1 MSRKPAQSPTPQ
13 AQTSLRDNEII
24 KAALGAARGS
34 IINLAVFSCGI
45 NLLVLTGPIYMLQV
59 YDRVLSSQSIDT
71 LLAVSLLAAVM
82 YAAYGALEFVRTAL
96 FSRIAVAAER
106 KMGPRLIDAVMRANL
121 ASGSRSNQALQD
133 MRAIRSFISSPAPGV
148 IFDVPWSPIFVIVMA
163 LIHPILGVFCIGSI
177 ILLAAL
183 ALANQARS
191 RGQLKDAGK
200 ASSAADLTAD
210 AAFSSLESIEA
221 MGMRSELEQRW
232 VKRNET
238 SLDQNSEASESIAQ
252 YTSAT
257 KALRV
262 GLQSAVLGVGAWLAV
277 QGDITPGMMIA
288 GSILLG
294 RALAPI
300 EQAIGQWRPA
310 MTTYQSF
317 QRLSGLLSAAPV
329 QKSQMS
335 LPPATGVLRV
345 EKVFAGPPS
354 GEVHI
359 LKGVSFGLE
368 PGDCLGVIGPS
379 GGGKSTLAKVL
390 LGLWPPVSGAVRLDG
405 ASLEDWPRDE
415 LGPQVGYLSQTVD
428 LLPGTVA
435 DNISRFRPGVA
446 SNTVIDAA
454 LRAGAHDLIL
464 RLADGYDTNVGEA
477 GRNLSAGQRQRVGLA
492 RALYGNPVFIV
503 LDEPN
508 SNLDKEGEDALLAA
522 IIELR
527 KSKATLVVI
536 AHRPS
541 ILGSCNKVMVLADG
555 QVRGF
560 GPRDEVLS
568 GLAEASKEKQH
579 G

>member
-1 MSRKPAQSPTPQ
+1 MSSKSAQASASSSRKE
-13 AQTSLRDNEII
+13 LRDNDIV

-34 IINLAVFSCGI
+34 VINLTIFSFGL

-59 YDRVLSSQSIDT
+59 YDRVLSSRSIDT

-82 YAAYGALEFVRTAL
+82 YVAYGGLEFVRSAL
-96 FSRIAVAAER
+96 FSRIGTAAER

-121 ASGSRSNQALQD
+121 AAGSRSNQALQD
-133 MRAIRSFISSPAPGV
+133 MRTLRNFISSPAPGV
-148 IFDVPWSPIFVIVMA
+148 IFDVPWSPLFIIVMA
-163 LIHPILGVFCIGSI
+163 LIHPILGVFCVASI
-177 ILLAAL
+177 VLLGGL

-191 RGQLKDAGK
+191 RGKLKDAGQ
-200 ASSAADLTAD
+200 ASAAADLTAD

-221 MGMRSELEQRW
+221 MGMRGELERRW
-232 VKRNET
+232 LERNEK
-238 SLDQNSEASESIAQ
+238 SLDLNSGASESIAQ
-252 YTSAT
+252 YSSAT

-277 QGDITPGMMIA
+277 LGDITPGMMIA

-310 MTTYQSF
+310 LMAYQSYN
-317 QRLSGLLSAAPV
+317 RLSELLEVAQVP
-329 QKSQMS
+329 KDKMS
-335 LPPATGVLRV
+335 LPAATGVLRV
-345 EKVFAGPPS
+345 EKVYAGPPT
-354 GEVHI
+354 GQTHI

-368 PGDCLGVIGPS
+368 PGDGLGVIGPS

-390 LGLWPPVSGAVRLDG
+390 LGLWPPLSGAVRLDG
-405 ASLEDWPRDE
+405 ASLEDWSRDE

-435 DNISRFRPGVA
+435 DNISRFRPRAEPATIVE
-446 SNTVIDAA
+446 AA
-454 LRAGAHDLIL
+454 RKAGAHDLIL
-464 RLADGYDTNVGEA
+464 RLADGYDTNVGEG

-492 RALYGNPVFIV
+492 RALYGNPVFVV

-508 SNLDKEGEDALLAA
+508 SNLDKEGEDALLKALV
-522 IIELR
+522 ELR
-527 KSKATLVVI
+527 KSKTTLVVI

-568 GLAEASKEKQH
+568 GLAAASKEKQN

>member
-1 MSRKPAQSPTPQ
+1 MSRKAAPTVASSARQ
-13 AQTSLRDNEII
+13 ELRDNEIV

-34 IINLAVFSCGI
+34 LINLAVFSCGI

-71 LLAVSLLAAVM
+71 LLAVSVLAAVM
-82 YAAYGALEFVRTAL
+82 YTAYGALEFVRSAL
-96 FSRIAVAAER
+96 FSRIAAAAER

-133 MRAIRSFISSPAPGV
+133 MRAIRNFISSPAPGV
-148 IFDVPWSPIFVIVMA
+148 IFDAPWSPIFIIVMA
-163 LIHPILGVFCIGSI
+163 LIHPILGLFCVASI
-177 ILLAAL
+177 ILLSVL
-183 ALANQARS
+183 ALGNQARS
-191 RGQLKDAGK
+191 RGKLKDAGQ
-200 ASSAADLTAD
+200 ASAAADLTAD

-221 MGMRSELEQRW
+221 MGMRSELERRW
-232 VKRNET
+232 VERNEN
-238 SLDQNSEASESIAQ
+238 SLDLNSGANESIAQ
-252 YTSAT
+252 YSSAT

-262 GLQSAVLGVGAWLAV
+262 GLQSAVLGVGAWLVV
-277 QGDITPGMMIA
+277 QGDLTAGMMIA

-310 MTTYQSF
+310 LMTYQAYL
-317 QRLSGLLSAAPV
+317 RLSKLLDAAPAP
-329 QKSQMS
+329 KGQMS
-335 LPPATGVLRV
+335 LPAATGFLRV

-354 GEVHI
+354 SQIHI

-368 PGDCLGVIGPS
+368 PGDALGVIGPS
-379 GGGKSTLAKVL
+379 GGGKSTLAKVV
-390 LGLWPPVSGAVRLDG
+390 LGLWPPISGAVRLDG
-405 ASLEDWPRDE
+405 ASLEDWGRDE
-415 LGPQVGYLSQTVD
+415 LGPQLGYLSQTVD

-435 DNISRFRPGVA
+435 DNISRFRP
-446 SNTVIDAA
+446 NTDSSTIVDAA
-454 LRAGAHDLIL
+454 RKAGAHELIL
-464 RLADGYDTNVGEA
+464 RLADGYDTNVGEG

-492 RALYGNPVFIV
+492 RALFGDPVLIV

-527 KSKATLVVI
+527 KNKATLVVI

-541 ILGSCNKVMVLADG
+541 ILASCNKVMVLADG

-560 GPRDEVLS
+560 GPRDEVLA
-568 GLAEASKEKQH
+568 GLAEANKEKQH

>member
-1 MSRKPAQSPTPQ
+1 MSSKSAQASASSSRKE
-13 AQTSLRDNEII
+13 LRDNDIV

-34 IINLAVFSCGI
+34 VINLTIFSFGL

-59 YDRVLSSQSIDT
+59 YDRVLSSRSIDT

-82 YAAYGALEFVRTAL
+82 YFAYGGLEFVRSAL
-96 FSRIAVAAER
+96 FSRIGTAAER

-121 ASGSRSNQALQD
+121 AAGSRSNQALQD
-133 MRAIRSFISSPAPGV
+133 MRTLRNFISSPAPGV
-148 IFDVPWSPIFVIVMA
+148 IFDVPWSPLFIIVMA
-163 LIHPILGVFCIGSI
+163 MIHPILGVFCVASI
-177 ILLAAL
+177 VLLGGL

-191 RGQLKDAGK
+191 RGKLKDAGQ
-200 ASSAADLTAD
+200 ASAAADLTAD

-221 MGMRSELEQRW
+221 MGMRGELERRW
-232 VKRNET
+232 IERNEK
-238 SLDQNSEASESIAQ
+238 SLDLNSGASESIAQ
-252 YTSAT
+252 YSSAT
-257 KALRV
+257 KSLRV

-277 QGDITPGMMIA
+277 LGDITPGMMIA

-310 MTTYQSF
+310 LMAYQSYN
-317 QRLSGLLSAAPV
+317 RLSELLELAQV
-329 QKSQMS
+329 EKSKMS
-335 LPPATGVLRV
+335 LPAATGILRV
-345 EKVFAGPPS
+345 EKVYAGPPT
-354 GEVHI
+354 GQTHI

-368 PGDCLGVIGPS
+368 PGDGLGVIGPS

-390 LGLWPPVSGAVRLDG
+390 LGLWPPLSGAVRLDG
-405 ASLEDWPRDE
+405 ASLEDWSRDE

-435 DNISRFRPGVA
+435 DNISRFRPRAESEAIVE
-446 SNTVIDAA
+446 AA
-454 LRAGAHDLIL
+454 RKAGAHDLIL
-464 RLADGYDTNVGEA
+464 RLADGYDTNVGDG

-492 RALYGNPVFIV
+492 RALFGNPVFVV

-508 SNLDKEGEDALLAA
+508 SNLDKEGEDALLKALVA
-522 IIELR
+522 LR
-527 KSKATLVVI
+527 KSKTTLVVI

-568 GLAEASKEKQH
+568 GLAAASKEKQN

>member
-1 MSRKPAQSPTPQ
+1 MSSKSAQASASSSRKE
-13 AQTSLRDNEII
+13 LRDNDIV

-34 IINLAVFSCGI
+34 VINLTIFSFGL

-59 YDRVLSSQSIDT
+59 YDRVLSSRSIDT

-82 YAAYGALEFVRTAL
+82 YVAYGGLEFVRSAL
-96 FSRIAVAAER
+96 FSRIGTAAER

-121 ASGSRSNQALQD
+121 AAGSRSNQALQD
-133 MRAIRSFISSPAPGV
+133 MRTLRNFISSPAPGV
-148 IFDVPWSPIFVIVMA
+148 IFDVPWSPLFIIVMA
-163 LIHPILGVFCIGSI
+163 LIHPILGVFCVASI
-177 ILLAAL
+177 VLLGGL

-191 RGQLKDAGK
+191 RGKLKDAGQ
-200 ASSAADLTAD
+200 ASAAADLTAD

-221 MGMRSELEQRW
+221 MGMRGELERRW
-232 VKRNET
+232 LERNEK
-238 SLDQNSEASESIAQ
+238 SLDLNSGASESIAQ
-252 YTSAT
+252 YSSAT

-277 QGDITPGMMIA
+277 LGDITPGMMIA

-310 MTTYQSF
+310 LMAYQSYN
-317 QRLSGLLSAAPV
+317 RLSELLEVAQVP
-329 QKSQMS
+329 KDKMS
-335 LPPATGVLRV
+335 LPAATGILRV
-345 EKVFAGPPS
+345 EKVYAGPPT
-354 GEVHI
+354 GQTHI

-368 PGDCLGVIGPS
+368 PGDGLGVIGPS

-390 LGLWPPVSGAVRLDG
+390 LGLWPPLSGAVRLDG
-405 ASLEDWPRDE
+405 ASLEDWSRDE

-435 DNISRFRPGVA
+435 DNISRFRPRAEPATIVE
-446 SNTVIDAA
+446 AA
-454 LRAGAHDLIL
+454 RKAGAHDLIL
-464 RLADGYDTNVGEA
+464 RLADGYDTNVGEG

-492 RALYGNPVFIV
+492 RALYGNPVFVV

-508 SNLDKEGEDALLAA
+508 SNLDKEGEDALLKALV
-522 IIELR
+522 ELR
-527 KSKATLVVI
+527 KSKTTLVVI

-568 GLAEASKEKQH
+568 GLAAASKEKQN